1 MNMRLKRA
9 GRVCLPIILICSTI
23 CFVFFLSLGSRA
35 DQQQFPPAVQA
46 LLDRARAANPQRYQ
60 FALDKGAQIGVTA
73 DQKSFY
79 LLWYPPNMPA
89 GNRTLIVTTHGSA
102 SFAFDEFFLWYD
114 AALAHGHGI
123 LALQW
128 WFPTEAPPRDYYS
141 PAEVHAAVE
150 PVLKQQAIK
159 PGRAMLH
166 GFSRGSA
173 NGYYVALFDR
183 QAKNNFFG
191 LHLANAGGAS
201 TDYPLYLEVTGGRYG
216 ATPFAGMRW
225 ATFCGGLDPNPDR
238 DGCPAMRRTADF
250 IEQYGGAVDL
260 AIEDQTKGHGG
271 FHQTPS
277 YLDLA
282 LTAFDSVLLPTTT
295 TWTVKPDANF
305 RIANAS
311 IPNVGLVRNEVWLT
325 VGGQGGIRL
334 FRSAQGD
341 NSTQP
346 ETIPGLNSALA
357 GTGYNVGE
365 VIPREGSDGSRQLYV
380 LGLGGPGANRDIV
393 FRLRQNESSQFVRDP
408 QAAVYS
414 GAPADNQFLG
424 VPDVYPANDGK
435 LRLIYVARGA
445 TRQNSRT
452 AISSDGGQSFAFDY
466 DNPFNDLNVA
476 NPGASNTNVDPAVVK
491 LAQGGYLGVT
501 MRLKKLYLFTSAD
514 GRVFIPINNGAP
526 IEASSFLP
534 AATGF
539 FDPTL
544 AQLPGGKVLMYVT
557 LEQPGQPTSVVRAT
571 LTPAGQV
578 SNVSSASFRDH
589 ALAPE
594 SIVTAFGTNFAAST
608 QSAASQPLPT
618 TLAGAT
624 VKVTDSAGAERL
636 APLFFVSPAQ
646 INYLMPD
653 ATANGAATI
662 TVSNSNGDTAISAAL
677 ISGVAPG
684 LFSANANGQGVAAA
698 IAIRFKPDGSQQ
710 TQPVARFD
718 QTTNQFVAAPIV
730 LGGEND
736 QVFLVLFGTG
746 LRRRSSL
753 SNVSAQIGGADAQ
766 VTFVGAQGD
775 FAGLDQI
782 NVRMPRSL
790 VGRGEVEVV
799 VTVDG
804 QMANPVRISIGGA
817 TN

>member
-1 MNMRLKRA
+1 MRPKPVR
-9 GRVCLPIILICSTI
+9 RVCLPIMLICSTI
-23 CFVFFLSLGSRA
+23 CSIFLLSFDSQA
-35 DQQQFPPAVQA
+35 DQQQFPPA
-46 LLDRARAANPQRYQ
+46 
-60 FALDKGAQIGVTA
+60 
-73 DQKSFY
+73 
-79 LLWYPPNMPA
+79 
-89 GNRTLIVTTHGSA
+89 
-102 SFAFDEFFLWYD
+102 
-114 AALAHGHGI
+114 
-123 LALQW
+123 
-128 WFPTEAPPRDYYS
+128 
-141 PAEVHAAVE
+141 
-150 PVLKQQAIK
+150 
-159 PGRAMLH
+159 
-166 GFSRGSA
+166 
-173 NGYYVALFDR
+173 
-183 QAKNNFFG
+183 
-191 LHLANAGGAS
+191 
-201 TDYPLYLEVTGGRYG
+201 
-216 ATPFAGMRW
+216 
-225 ATFCGGLDPNPDR
+225 
-238 DGCPAMRRTADF
+238 
-250 IEQYGGAVDL
+250 
-260 AIEDQTKGHGG
+260 
-271 FHQTPS
+271 
-277 YLDLA
+277 
-282 LTAFDSVLLPTTT
+282 TT
-295 TWTVKPDANF
+295 TWTVKPDVSF

-311 IPNVGLVRNEVWLT
+311 IPNAGLVKGEVWLT

-341 NSTQP
+341 NSTQA

-393 FRLRQNESSQFVRDP
+393 FRLRQHESSQFVRDP
-408 QAAVYS
+408 QTAVFS

-452 AISSDGGQSFAFDY
+452 AISSDSGQSFTFDY

-476 NPGASNTNVDPAVVK
+476 NPGAGNTNVDPAVVK

-501 MRLKKLYLFTSAD
+501 MRLKKLYLFISAD
-514 GRVFIPINNGAP
+514 GRVFIPINNGVP
-526 IEASSFLP
+526 IEASGFLP

-544 AQLPGGKVLMYVT
+544 AQMPDGKVLMYVT

-571 LTPAGQV
+571 LTPAGQI

-594 SIVTAFGTNFAAST
+594 SIVTAFGTNLAAST
-608 QSAASQPLPT
+608 QSASSQPLPT

-624 VKVTDSAGAERL
+624 VKVTNSAGAERL

-646 INYLMPD
+646 INYLMPEGV
-653 ATANGAATI
+653 ANGAAAI
-662 TVSNSNGDTAISAAL
+662 TVTNSNGDAAINTIL
-677 ISGVAPG
+677 IAGVVPG

-718 QTTNQFVAAPIV
+718 QTTNQFVVMPIEM
-730 LGGEND
+730 GAEND

-746 LRRRSSL
+746 LRHRSSP
-753 SNVSAQIGGADAQ
+753 SNVTAKIGGEDSQ
-766 VTFVGAQGD
+766 VTFAGAQGG

-782 NVRMPRSL
+782 NVRIPRSL
-790 VGRGEVEVV
+790 TGRGDVEVV
-799 VTVDG
+799 VSVDG
-804 QMANPVRISIGGA
+804 QTANSVRIAVGGR
-817 TN
+817 NE

>member
-1 MNMRLKRA
+1 MRPKRA
-9 GRVCLPIILICSTI
+9 RRVCLPIILICSTI
-23 CFVFFLSLGSRA
+23 CSAFFLSLDSQA
-35 DQQQFPPAVQA
+35 DQ
-46 LLDRARAANPQRYQ
+46 
-60 FALDKGAQIGVTA
+60 
-73 DQKSFY
+73 
-79 LLWYPPNMPA
+79 
-89 GNRTLIVTTHGSA
+89 
-102 SFAFDEFFLWYD
+102 
-114 AALAHGHGI
+114 
-123 LALQW
+123 
-128 WFPTEAPPRDYYS
+128 
-141 PAEVHAAVE
+141 
-150 PVLKQQAIK
+150 
-159 PGRAMLH
+159 H
-166 GFSRGSA
+166 GFS
-173 NGYYVALFDR
+173 
-183 QAKNNFFG
+183 
-191 LHLANAGGAS
+191 
-201 TDYPLYLEVTGGRYG
+201 
-216 ATPFAGMRW
+216 
-225 ATFCGGLDPNPDR
+225 
-238 DGCPAMRRTADF
+238 
-250 IEQYGGAVDL
+250 
-260 AIEDQTKGHGG
+260 QTYA
-271 FHQTPS
+271 

-295 TWTVKPDANF
+295 TWTVKPDAGF

-311 IPNVGLVRNEVWLT
+311 IPNVGLVKGEVWLT

-341 NSTQP
+341 NATNA

-393 FRLRQNESSQFVRDP
+393 FRLRQNEASQFVRDP
-408 QAAVYS
+408 QTAVYS

-452 AISSDGGQSFAFDY
+452 AISSDGGQSFTFDY

-476 NPGASNTNVDPAVVK
+476 NPGADNTNVDPAVVK

-514 GRVFIPINNGAP
+514 GRVFTPINNGAP

-544 AQLPGGKVLMYVT
+544 VQMPDGKVLMYVT

-571 LTPAGQV
+571 LTPAGQI

-594 SIVTAFGTNFAAST
+594 SIVTAFGANLAAST
-608 QSAASQPLPT
+608 QSATSQPLPT

-624 VKVTDSAGAERL
+624 VKVTDSEGAERL
-636 APLFFVSPAQ
+636 APLFFASPAQ

-653 ATANGAATI
+653 AAANGAATI
-662 TVSNSNGDTAISAAL
+662 TVTNSNGDVAINTAL
-677 ISGVAPG
+677 ITGVAPG

-730 LGGEND
+730 MGGESD
-736 QVFLVLFGTG
+736 QVFLILFGTG
-746 LRRRSSL
+746 LRGRSSL
-753 SNVSAQIGGADAQ
+753 SNVAVKIGGEDAQ
-766 VTFVGAQGD
+766 LTFAGAQGD
-775 FAGLDQI
+775 FAGLDQVNTRI
-782 NVRMPRSL
+782 PRSL
-790 VGRGEVEVV
+790 IGREEIEVV
-799 VTVDG
+799 VSIDG
-804 QMANPVRISIGGA
+804 HTANPVRINIGGQ
-817 TN
+817 TD